1 LEHLLSEA
9 LQRFFA
15 FDPGEDEAW
24 KARRRLG
31 QAGRVLAERCVDA
44 SPDADAL
51 ARAADLVEQA
61 VALLSIGPSPAE
73 AFADGSFHRE
83 PARYLDRSAMFGDS
97 NPLAPP
103 MHLRWENAR
112 SVCDMHF
119 GWRHGGAPGIVHGG
133 LIAAALDQVS
143 GHCATLAGRSGLTVQ
158 LDVTYRKAVPVG
170 TPLRLEAWVESTEE
184 RRTFVHA
191 TCMSG
196 VVVYASSI
204 GIFAVMDNSKMRN
217 VLNGV

>member
-1 LEHLLSEA
+1 M
-9 LQRFFA
+9 QRFFA
-15 FDPGEDEAW
+15 FDPGEDPSW

-31 QAGRVLAERCVDA
+31 EAGRELAERCVDA
-44 SPDADAL
+44 TPDADAINK
-51 ARAADLVEQA
+51 AAELVEQA
-61 VALLSIGPSPAE
+61 VALLGVGPTPAE
-73 AFADGSFHRE
+73 VFADGRFHAD

-103 MHLRWENAR
+103 MHLRWENER
-112 SVCDMHF
+112 SVCDMAF

-170 TPLRLEAWVESTEE
+170 TPLRLEAWVETAEK

-191 TCMSG
+191 TCTSG
-196 VVVYASSI
+196 KVVYATSI
-204 GIFAVMDNSKMRN
+204 GIFVVMDRSKMRN
-217 VLNGV
+217 VLNGDESSSS